1 MQNTISNQILHR
13 SDLQSDHIALR
24 HQGQCLSYAEL
35 GQRVHY
41 YAAALRQLNLNP
53 GEHIALHADKGIDSV
68 CALLASIL
76 CKLTVVPLNPLLKP
90 AQMQHILIDAG
101 ITVLISNQAG
111 LQHIQ
116 ACLAHCTSLKQ
127 VILSDDMVQ
136 TRPLLANQELL
147 TWDDLSSSIA
157 AQTQSTETI
166 EASSSQMIAMI
177 LYTSGSTCAPKG
189 VMLSHSNLSIG
200 ATVVK
205 DYLQL
210 TNTDRILALLPLSF
224 DYGLNQVLSGL
235 LAGAEVVLMD
245 YLLPRDVLTTL
256 KKQAITV
263 LAGVPSLWNPLAKL
277 DWPKAVQQQLRIIT
291 NSGGAL
297 SDSTLARLEEQ
308 LGSDKI
314 VLMYGLTEAFRAS
327 YLPPTEFSNHRG
339 SIGRAIPQT
348 ELFVVKPNGEAC
360 KPGEVGELVQAG
372 ALVSLG
378 YWNQAEAT
386 AAVFKPLPLW
396 AQNEQNRT
404 QLAVWSGDQVEQD
417 EEGYLYFIGR
427 KDAMI
432 KSSGYRIS
440 PDEIESLACAHHLVE
455 LACALGIEDA
465 VLGQSIVLY
474 IQTTADNE
482 LNKDLEKEFK
492 RCLPNYMQPKQIIRL
507 QQFPMTS
514 NAKIDRNQ
522 LHSMFCN
529 STKKH

>member
-1 MQNTISNQILHR
+1 MPNTISNQILQR
-13 SDLQSDHIALR
+13 SHQRSDHIALR
-24 HQGQCLSYAEL
+24 DQGQCISYAEL
-35 GQRVHY
+35 NQHVQY
-41 YAAALRQLNLNP
+41 YAAGLRQLKLSP
-53 GEHIALHADKGIDSV
+53 GEHIALHANKSIDNV
-68 CALLASIL
+68 CALLACLL
-76 CKLTVVPLNPLLKP
+76 CKLTVVPFNPLLKP
-90 AQMQHILIDAG
+90 AQIQHILIDAD
-101 ITVLISNQAG
+101 IRVLISNQAG
-111 LQHIQ
+111 LKQIKPR
-116 ACLAHCTSLKQ
+116 LAHCAALKRI
-127 VILSDDMVQ
+127 ILNDGMPQ
-136 TRPLLANQELL
+136 TRPRLAKQELL
-147 TWDDLSSSIA
+147 TWDDLASATEPLQPAAIA
-157 AQTQSTETI
+157 AITPQ
-166 EASSSQMIAMI
+166 AIAMI
-177 LYTSGSTCAPKG
+177 LYTSGSTGAPKG

-200 ATVVK
+200 TTVVK

-210 TNTDRILALLPLSF
+210 TTTDRILALLPLSF

-245 YLLPRDVLTTL
+245 YLLPRDVLITL
-256 KKQAITV
+256 EKKAISV

-277 DWPKAVQQQLRIIT
+277 YWPKVVRQQLRIIT

-297 SDSTLARLEEQ
+297 SESTLARLEKQ

-327 YLPPTEFSNHRG
+327 YLPPAELNNRPG

-348 ELFVVKPNGEAC
+348 ELFVVNPDGEAC
-360 KPGEVGELVQAG
+360 QPGEIGELVQAG

-396 AQNEQNRT
+396 AQNEQNRA
-404 QLAVWSGDQVEQD
+404 QLALWSGDQVRQD
-417 EEGYLYFIGR
+417 EDGYLYFIGR

-440 PDEIESLACAHHLVE
+440 PDEIESLACAHHAVD

-465 VLGQSIVLY
+465 ALGQRIVLY
-474 IQTTADNE
+474 VQTTADAE
-482 LNKDLEKEFK
+482 LNKDLEKELK

-522 LHSMFCN
+522 LHTMFCN
-529 STKKH
+529 STKKLN

>member
-1 MQNTISNQILHR
+1 MQNTISNQILQR
-13 SDLQSDHIALR
+13 SQLQSDHIALR

-35 GQRVHY
+35 SQRVQY
-41 YAAALRQLNLNP
+41 YAAGLRQLNLSP
-53 GEHIALHADKGIDSV
+53 GEHIALHANKGIDSV
-68 CALLASIL
+68 CALLASLL

-90 AQMQHILIDAG
+90 AQIQHILVDAG

-116 ACLAHCTSLKQ
+116 PRLAYCSALKRI
-127 VILSDDMVQ
+127 ILNDDMSQ
-136 TRPLLANQELL
+136 TKPLLADQELL
-147 TWDDLSSSIA
+147 TWDDLSSPTTTDQPQPA
-157 AQTQSTETI
+157 DI
-166 EASSSQMIAMI
+166 EAISPQAMAMI
-177 LYTSGSTCAPKG
+177 LYTSGSTGAPKG

-205 DYLQL
+205 DYLQI
-210 TNTDRILALLPLSF
+210 TSTDRILALLPLSF
-224 DYGLNQVLSGL
+224 DYGLNQILSGL
-235 LAGAEVVLMD
+235 LAGAEVILMD

-256 KKQAITV
+256 EKEAITV

-297 SDSTLARLEEQ
+297 SDSTLASLEKQ
-308 LGSDKI
+308 LSSDKI

-327 YLPPTEFSNHRG
+327 YLPPAEFSTHRG

-348 ELFVVKPNGEAC
+348 ELFVVKPDGEAC
-360 KPGEVGELVQAG
+360 KPGEIGELVQAG

-378 YWNQAEAT
+378 YWNQAKAT

-396 AQNEQNRT
+396 AQNKQNRT
-404 QLAVWSGDQVEQD
+404 QLAVWSGDQVCQD

-440 PDEIESLACAHHLVE
+440 PDEIESLACAHHAVD
-455 LACALGIEDA
+455 LACALGVEDPA
-465 VLGQSIVLY
+465 LGQSIVLY

-482 LNKDLEKEFK
+482 LNKDLEKELK
-492 RCLPNYMQPKQIIRL
+492 RCLPNYMQPKKIIRL

-522 LHSMFCN
+522 LHKMFCA